1 MSTTGFASFDST
13 LEKTNRVLRDVEE
26 HYGWT
31 KKQRSRSYAALRSVL
46 HALRDRLTVEECAD
60 LSAQLPMLIRGI
72 YYEAWNPSHV
82 PVKLHREEFLE
93 RVAAQLP
100 YEVEGEV
107 EDLVQTTLRAL
118 RPHITEGE
126 WTDIKDGLPKEVAEV
141 LP

>member
-13 LEKTNRVLRDVEE
+13 LEKTNHVLRDIEE

-31 KKQRSRSYAALRSVL
+31 KEQRSRSYGALRSVL
-46 HALRDRLTVEECAD
+46 HTLRDRLTVQECAD

-82 PVKLHREEFLE
+82 PVKLRREEFLE

-100 YEVEGEV
+100 YEVEGKV
-107 EDLVQTTLRAL
+107 EELVQTTLQAL
-118 RPHITEGE
+118 RRHITEGE
-126 WTDIKDGLPKEVAEV
+126 WADIKDSVPKDVAEV